1 MHPLVA
7 LAKDAVERFVA
18 DGSIMDVPDSLNKK
32 YRETRRGVF
41 VCLKQHG
48 ELRGCI
54 GTFLPVTGNV
64 AEETVRNAIAAASED
79 PRFPPVAADDLGTI
93 TYSVDVLSAPE
104 EVEDIR
110 SLDPKR
116 YGVIVAQGD
125 RKGLLL
131 PDLEGV
137 DTVERQISI
146 AKMKAG
152 IAGSEGLKVFRF
164 SVDRYR

>member
-1 MHPLVA
+1 MHSLVA

-18 DGSIMDVPDSLNKK
+18 DGEIIDVPEYVSRE
-32 YRETRRGVF
+32 YRNTRRGVF
-41 VCLKQHG
+41 VSLKKRG

-54 GTFLPVTGNV
+54 GTFLPITASV

-79 PRFPPVAADDLGTI
+79 PRFSPVGRNELGAL

-104 EVEDIR
+104 EVEDPG

-116 YGVIVAQGD
+116 YGVIVVQGS

-137 DTVERQISI
+137 GTVEQQIRI

-152 IAGSEGLKVFRF
+152 IGESEEVKMFRF
-164 SVDRYR
+164 TVDRYR